1 MRRCLPAL
9 AAIAAC
15 AAPLA
20 AAFTAPVSIAGPKLR
35 SAPARSGPSPVMLAD
50 GGDRAQV
57 RRAMA
62 ATLASVVLASPVGSA
77 QPVFAQDA
85 AMTPPAVEKTD
96 KKESGGVTNW
106 RYSEFMQAVSSCEC
120 SSHCARNVHPPA
132 RRPCGR
138 SGWFHVCS
146 WPLGFRPPG
155 RPRRRA
161 PV

>member
-85 AMTPPAVEKTD
+85 AMTPPAVEKTE

-120 SSHCARNVHPPA
+120 SSHCAR
-132 RRPCGR
+132 PCIPQRVGR
-138 SGWFHVCS
+138 TVGAAGSTSV
-146 WPLGFRPPG
+146 PG
-155 RPRRRA
+155 R
-161 PV
+161 